1 MNTSPQPWNA
11 ARSEEL
17 YNISAWGQPF
27 FGVSSQGNLTVTP
40 EGREGG
46 SIDLPKLVEQIRQ
59 RGVSAPLLLRFD
71 GLLRARV
78 RQINAAFNHARR
90 EYDYRAPYRGVF
102 PIKVN
107 QERHV
112 VEALLKEGR
121 SYGMGL
127 EVGSKPELIAGIS
140 IQAGEGTLMICNGY
154 KDQEYVEMALLA
166 SHLGITAVLVVEK
179 LTELDT
185 ILTASERLG
194 IQPVIGIRSKLAL
207 RGSGRWQDSSG
218 DRSKFGLTAREIVA
232 VTETLEARGMLSCLR
247 LCHFHIG
254 SQITQIRSLKQ
265 ALREAT
271 KIFVGL
277 SELGCRIDWFDV
289 GGGLGVNYEGDAVD
303 SDSTMNYSLQ
313 EYANDVVWSLGEVC
327 RKHNITQPTIVSE
340 SGRAIA
346 AHHAVLV
353 AEVVG
358 VSSFE
363 DGHDPQPL
371 TLDAPDVV
379 REMAAL
385 ASELTEGNAQERYH
399 DALDLREKAGLLF
412 ETGLLNLV
420 QRGQV
425 EEHFWRAANGVLKV
439 VRRMDVVPED
449 MQGLEL
455 TLSDTYFINMSIFQ
469 SLPDAWAIDQ
479 VFPVMPIQRLNEEPT
494 RRATLAD
501 LTCDSD
507 GRIGR
512 FLDQQGTKDVLE
524 VHALKDSEPYHMG
537 FFLTGAYQEILGDM
551 HNLFG
556 DTNVVHVD
564 LDERG
569 RPRLSHILRGDRVKE
584 VLSYVEY
591 FEEDLLRSL
600 RGHVEDALEAGR
612 MTFEESGAFWERYE
626 AGLRGYTY
634 LTHQDTPAPEPK
646 ASLAQPTQQP

>member
-218 DRSKFGLTAREIVA
+218 DRSKFGLTTREIVA

-277 SELGCRIDWFDV
+277 NELGCRIDWFDV

-385 ASELTEGNAQERYH
+385 ASGLTEGNAQEHYH

-439 VRRMDVVPED
+439 VRQMDVVPED

-524 VHALKDSEPYHMG
+524 VHAIKDSEPYHMG

-569 RPRLSHILRGDRVKE
+569 RPRLSNILRGDRVKE

-634 LTHQDTPAPEPK
+634 LTHQDTPVPEPK
-646 ASLAQPTQQP
+646 AALAQPKQQP

>member
-1 MNTSPQPWNA
+1 MTTPLHNWTA
-11 ARSEEL
+11 EKSEEL
-17 YNISAWGQPF
+17 YNLSAWGQPF
-27 FGVSSQGNLTVTP
+27 FGISPEGNLTVSP
-40 EGREGG
+40 DGPAGG
-46 SIDLPKLVEQIRQ
+46 TIDLPKLIGEIRR
-59 RGVSAPLLLRFD
+59 RGVAAPLLLRFD
-71 GLLRARV
+71 GILRARV

-90 EYDYRAPYRGVF
+90 EYDYRAPYQGVY

-112 VEALLKEGR
+112 VEALLAEGR

-140 IQAGEGTLMICNGY
+140 IQAGGGTLMICNGY
-154 KDQEYVEMALLA
+154 KDREYVEMALLA

-185 ILTASERLG
+185 ILAASDRLG
-194 IQPVIGIRSKLAL
+194 IQPVIGVRSKLTI
-207 RGSGRWQDSSG
+207 RGSGRWKDSAG

-232 VTETLEARGMLSCLR
+232 VTETLQERGMLPCLR
-247 LCHFHIG
+247 LLHLHIG

-271 KIFVGL
+271 NIFVGL
-277 SELGCRIDWFDV
+277 NELGCKIDWFDV
-289 GGGLGVNYEGDAVD
+289 GGGLGVNYEGDSVD

-313 EYANDVVWSLGEVC
+313 EYANDVVWGVGEAC
-327 RKHNITQPTIVSE
+327 RKHDIAPPTIVSE
-340 SGRAIA
+340 SGRAVA

-371 TLDAPDVV
+371 TKDAPDVV
-379 REMAAL
+379 REIAVL
-385 ASELTEGNAQERYH
+385 ATGLTEANAQERYH

-412 ETGLLNLV
+412 ETGLLSLV

-425 EEHFWRAANGVLKV
+425 EEHFWRATNGVLKV
-439 VRRMDVVPED
+439 VRQMAVVPED
-449 MQGLEL
+449 MRGLEL
-455 TLSDTYFINMSIFQ
+455 TLSDTYFVNMSIFQ

-479 VFPVMPIQRLNEEPT
+479 VFPVMPIQRLTEEPT
-494 RRATLAD
+494 KRATLAD

-524 VHALKDSEPYHMG
+524 VHTPTESAPYYLG

-556 DTNVVHVD
+556 DTNTVHVD

-569 RPRLSHILRGDRVKE
+569 KPRLSNILRGDRVKE

-591 FEEDLLRSL
+591 FEEDLLRNL
-600 RGHVEDALEAGR
+600 RQHVENALEAGH
-612 MTFEESGAFWERYE
+612 MTYEESAAFWERYE

-634 LTHQDTPAPEPK
+634 LTHQNSPASRPSK
-646 ASLAQPTQQP
+646 IKQP

>member
-27 FGVSSQGNLTVTP
+27 FGVSPLGNLTVTP
-40 EGREGG
+40 EGPEGG

-78 RQINAAFNHARR
+78 RQINTAFNHARR
-90 EYDYRAPYRGVF
+90 EYDFNAPYRGVF

-185 ILTASERLG
+185 ILAASERLG
-194 IQPVIGIRSKLAL
+194 IQPVIGVRSKLAL

-232 VTETLEARGMLSCLR
+232 VTETLGARGMLSCLR

-271 KIFVGL
+271 HIFVGL

-313 EYANDVVWSLGEVC
+313 EYANDVVWSLGEAC
-327 RKHNITQPTIVSE
+327 RKHNITQPTVVSE

-385 ASELTEGNAQERYH
+385 ASGLTEGNAQEHYH

-425 EEHFWRAANGVLKV
+425 EEHFWRAANGVLRV
-439 VRRMDVVPED
+439 VRQMDVVPED

-455 TLSDTYFINMSIFQ
+455 TLSDTYFVNMSIFQ

-569 RPRLSHILRGDRVKE
+569 RPRLSNILRGDRVKE

-634 LTHQDTPAPEPK
+634 LTHQDTPAPDPK
-646 ASLAQPTQQP
+646 ASLAQPKQQP

>member
-1 MNTSPQPWNA
+1 MNTSTQPWNA

-27 FGVSSQGNLTVTP
+27 FGVSPQGNLTVTP

-218 DRSKFGLTAREIVA
+218 DRSKFGLTTREIVA

-277 SELGCRIDWFDV
+277 NELGCRIDWFDV

-385 ASELTEGNAQERYH
+385 ASGLTEGNAQEHYH

-439 VRRMDVVPED
+439 VRQMDVVPED

-524 VHALKDSEPYHMG
+524 VHSIKDSEPYHMG

-569 RPRLSHILRGDRVKE
+569 RPRLSNILRGDRVKE

-646 ASLAQPTQQP
+646 AALAQPKQQP

>member
-1 MNTSPQPWNA
+1 
-11 ARSEEL
+11 
-17 YNISAWGQPF
+17 
-27 FGVSSQGNLTVTP
+27 
-40 EGREGG
+40 
-46 SIDLPKLVEQIRQ
+46 
-59 RGVSAPLLLRFD
+59 
-71 GLLRARV
+71 
-78 RQINAAFNHARR
+78 
-90 EYDYRAPYRGVF
+90 
-102 PIKVN
+102 
-107 QERHV
+107 
-112 VEALLKEGR
+112 
-121 SYGMGL
+121 
-127 EVGSKPELIAGIS
+127 
-140 IQAGEGTLMICNGY
+140 
-154 KDQEYVEMALLA
+154 
-166 SHLGITAVLVVEK
+166 
-179 LTELDT
+179 LD
-185 ILTASERLG
+185 
-194 IQPVIGIRSKLAL
+194 IQPVIGVRSKLAL

-271 KIFVGL
+271 HIFVGL
-277 SELGCRIDWFDV
+277 SELGCHIDWFDV
-289 GGGLGVNYEGDAVD
+289 GGGLGVNYEGDSVD

-313 EYANDVVWSLGEVC
+313 EYANDVVWSLGEAC

-346 AHHAVLV
+346 AHHAVLI

-379 REMAAL
+379 REMATL
-385 ASELTEGNAQERYH
+385 ASGLTEDNAQERYH

-425 EEHFWRAANGVLKV
+425 EEHFWRAATGVLKV
-439 VRRMDVVPED
+439 VRQMDVVPED
-449 MQGLEL
+449 MHGLEL
-455 TLSDTYFINMSIFQ
+455 TLSDTYFVNMSIFQ

-524 VHALKDSEPYHMG
+524 VHALRDSEPYHMG

-569 RPRLSHILRGDRVKE
+569 RPRLSNILRGDRVKE

-646 ASLAQPTQQP
+646 ASLAQPKQQP

>member
-218 DRSKFGLTAREIVA
+218 DRSKFGLTTREIVA

-277 SELGCRIDWFDV
+277 NELGCRIDWFDV

-385 ASELTEGNAQERYH
+385 ASGLTEGNAQEHYH

-512 FLDQQGTKDVLE
+512 FLDQQGTTDVLE
-524 VHALKDSEPYHMG
+524 VHAIKDSEPYHMG

>member
-17 YNISAWGQPF
+17 YNISAWGEPF
-27 FGVSSQGNLTVTP
+27 FGVSPLGNLTVTP
-40 EGREGG
+40 EDREGG

-59 RGVSAPLLLRFD
+59 RGVGAPLLLRFD

-78 RQINAAFNHARR
+78 RLINAAFNHARR
-90 EYDYRAPYRGVF
+90 EYDFRAPYRGVF

-185 ILTASERLG
+185 ILAASERLD
-194 IQPVIGIRSKLAL
+194 IQPVIGVRSKLAL

-271 KIFVGL
+271 HIFVGL
-277 SELGCRIDWFDV
+277 SELGCHIDWFDV

-313 EYANDVVWSLGEVC
+313 EYANDVVWSLGEAC

-346 AHHAVLV
+346 AHHAVLI

-379 REMAAL
+379 REMATL
-385 ASELTEGNAQERYH
+385 ASGLTKDNAQEHYH

-425 EEHFWRAANGVLKV
+425 EEHFWRAATGVLKV
-439 VRRMDVVPED
+439 VRQMDVVPED

-455 TLSDTYFINMSIFQ
+455 TLSDTYFVNMSIFQ

-524 VHALKDSEPYHMG
+524 VHALRDSEPYHMG

-569 RPRLSHILRGDRVKE
+569 RPRLSNILRGDRVKE

-646 ASLAQPTQQP
+646 ASLAQPKQQP

>member
-17 YNISAWGQPF
+17 YNISAWGEPF
-27 FGVSSQGNLTVTP
+27 FGVSPLGNLTVTP

-59 RGVSAPLLLRFD
+59 RGVGAPLLLRFD

-78 RQINAAFNHARR
+78 RLINAAFNHARR
-90 EYDYRAPYRGVF
+90 EYDFRAPYRGVF

-185 ILTASERLG
+185 ILAASERLD
-194 IQPVIGIRSKLAL
+194 IQPVIGVRSKLAL

-271 KIFVGL
+271 HIFVGL
-277 SELGCRIDWFDV
+277 SELGCHIDWFDV
-289 GGGLGVNYEGDAVD
+289 GGGLGVNYEGDSVD

-313 EYANDVVWSLGEVC
+313 EYANDVVWSLGEAC

-346 AHHAVLV
+346 AHHAVLI

-379 REMAAL
+379 REMATL
-385 ASELTEGNAQERYH
+385 ASGLTEDNAQERYH

-425 EEHFWRAANGVLKV
+425 EEHFWRAATGVLKV
-439 VRRMDVVPED
+439 VRQMDVVPED

-455 TLSDTYFINMSIFQ
+455 TLSDTYFVNMSIFQ

-524 VHALKDSEPYHMG
+524 VHALRDSEPYHMG

-569 RPRLSHILRGDRVKE
+569 RPRLSNILRGDRVKE

-646 ASLAQPTQQP
+646 ASLAQPKQQP